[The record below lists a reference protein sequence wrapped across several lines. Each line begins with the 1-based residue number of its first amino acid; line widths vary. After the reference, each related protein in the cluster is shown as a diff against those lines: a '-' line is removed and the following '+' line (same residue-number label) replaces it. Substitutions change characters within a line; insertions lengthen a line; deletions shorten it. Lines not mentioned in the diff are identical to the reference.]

1 MDLALEQGLVKTGPL
16 GLPELVS
23 GQAEQLQR
31 AWLRLRVP
39 KGGFCYAPEFGSRL
53 QELAQAG
60 GADAGARMLE
70 EARAALLGTGAQ
82 ALACEMT
89 EETGGVAAAF
99 QLRTPFG
106 EGEISLFFPKEGS
119 SGDGGNHLGAD
130 AGGL

>member
-1 MDLALEQGLVKTGPL
+1 MEYTAAVITISDKGARGERADTSGPSL
-16 GLPELVS
+16 
-23 GQAEQLQR
+23 
-31 AWLRLRVP
+31 
-39 KGGFCYAPEFGSRL
+39 
-53 QELAQAG
+53 
-60 GADAGARMLE
+60 ARMLE
-70 EARAALLGTGAQ
+70 EARAALLGTGVQ

-119 SGDGGNHLGAD
+119 GGDGGNHLGAD